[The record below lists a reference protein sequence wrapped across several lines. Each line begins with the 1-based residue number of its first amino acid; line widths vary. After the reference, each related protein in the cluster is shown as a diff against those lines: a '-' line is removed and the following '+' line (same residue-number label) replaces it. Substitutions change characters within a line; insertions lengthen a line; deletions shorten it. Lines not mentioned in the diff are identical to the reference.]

1 MAWSLGGEVVPCEH
15 REYGHANLSVE
26 VAGNPLFADVPA
38 EISVWMSHGD
48 QLRKVPDGFHVIAKT
63 PTAPLAAVQ
72 NTERHFYGLQFHPE
86 VTHTPQGTQLLRN
99 FVTGICGCQT
109 SWTMSSFIDKEIDR
123 IRNLVGPTA
132 QVIGAVSGGVD
143 STVAA
148 ALMNKA
154 IGDRSVW
161 SSYFLFDFDPILPF
175 GLEDSMPFSSIT
187 VLCV

>member
-15 REYGHANLSVE
+15 REYGHAPLMAD
-26 VAGNPLFADVPA
+26 VANNELFADVPS

-48 QLRKVPDGFHVIAKT
+48 QLKKIPDGFQAIAHT
-63 PTAPLAAVQ
+63 PTAPLAAIQ
-72 NTERHFYGLQFHPE
+72 NPAKNFYGLQFHPE

-99 FVTGICGCQT
+99 FVTRICGCQT
-109 SWTMSSFIDKEIDR
+109 SWTMSSFIDKEIER
-123 IRNLVGPTA
+123 IRALVGPTA

-154 IGDRSVW
+154 IGDRCAELLQVFRMISV
-161 SSYFLFDFDPILPF
+161 D
-175 GLEDSMPFSSIT
+175 
-187 VLCV
+187 